1 MSKEASVGHSPP
13 APPPGAH
20 LVLGAAAALQAGE
33 DLGLHT
39 LHPQLP
45 LLCRR
50 GLEVPRL
57 PGEGHHHELERL
69 LGLCGHIQGTHT
81 RQGSPPGAPAWRTVL
96 LGLPAGG
103 GVCGGV
109 VAGAQRATRQPGH
122 CGAWV
127 EKVGTQ
133 GLLAAPVRPGTG
145 LEVRGVLPRES
156 GAQCLEKMRRG
167 AGRQCRGMGVCV
179 CGGVGGG
186 CGHHPY
192 MSAAAASFCSSLNP
206 IFLMASAWGSWEP
219 GPSPLPWHR
228 QAGRAGWGA
237 ASVSSTDHLGC
248 MSRHGPAD
256 VCGHKPWGLNC
267 DTPAVWG
274 RALLQA
280 LRPQQTIPM
289 SLTPDAHPR
298 SPPLPRGHTAPD
310 QQMCVVGA
318 AEMRP
323 QALQGSLSW
332 PL

>member
-45 LLCRR
+45 LLCCR

-103 GVCGGV
+103 GGVWGV
-109 VAGAQRATRQPGH
+109 VAGAQRAACQPGH

-133 GLLAAPVRPGTG
+133 GLLAAPVRPDG
-145 LEVRGVLPRES
+145 S
-156 GAQCLEKMRRG
+156 GSQRG
-167 AGRQCRGMGVCV
+167 ASQRKRSPVSGEDAPGCWEAMPGDGGVCV
-179 CGGVGGG
+179 GVLEAGVGTIRT
-186 CGHHPY
+186 CQLQPPHF
-192 MSAAAASFCSSLNP
+192 AA
-206 IFLMASAWGSWEP
+206 
-219 GPSPLPWHR
+219 H
-228 QAGRAGWGA
+228 
-237 ASVSSTDHLGC
+237 
-248 MSRHGPAD
+248 
-256 VCGHKPWGLNC
+256 
-267 DTPAVWG
+267 
-274 RALLQA
+274 
-280 LRPQQTIPM
+280 
-289 SLTPDAHPR
+289 
-298 SPPLPRGHTAPD
+298 
-310 QQMCVVGA
+310 
-318 AEMRP
+318 
-323 QALQGSLSW
+323 
-332 PL
+332 

>member
-45 LLCRR
+45 LLCCR

-103 GVCGGV
+103 GGCVGGGSW
-109 VAGAQRATRQPGH
+109 GAESSLPAWPLWSLGGKGGDARFVGSPGAARRVWKSEG
-122 CGAWV
+122 CFP
-127 EKVGTQ
+127 EKAEPSVWGRC
-133 GLLAAPVRPGTG
+133 A
-145 LEVRGVLPRES
+145 GVL
-156 GAQCLEKMRRG
+156 GG
-167 AGRQCRGMGVCV
+167 NAGGWGCV
-179 CGGVGGG
+179 CGAVGGG

-206 IFLMASAWGSWEP
+206 IFLMASAWGSWEL

-274 RALLQA
+274 WALLQA

-298 SPPLPRGHTAPD
+298 SSPLPRGHTAPD